1 MNAGEQT
8 NCSAQ
13 TVCTDVG
20 LYNGAPSMARH
31 RERATQPKQSLGKIG
46 FGLASII
53 INHLQELYSLLRF
66 VLAECRLSKHVTP
79 KIQTCSKMYCIHSFY
94 A

>member
-20 LYNGAPSMARH
+20 LCNGAPSMTRH
-31 RERATQPKQSLGKIG
+31 CEGTTRPKQSLGRIG
-46 FGLASII
+46 FGLTSII
-53 INHLQELYSLLRF
+53 INHLQELCSLLRF
-66 VLAECRLSKHVTP
+66 VLAECHSSK
-79 KIQTCSKMYCIHSFY
+79 TCHTQNTNL
-94 A
+94 

>member
-20 LYNGAPSMARH
+20 LCDGVASIFCH
-31 RERATQPKQSLGKIG
+31 CEGATQPKQPLGRIG
-46 FGLASII
+46 FGLASIYYKSSTRTI
-53 INHLQELYSLLRF
+53 FTSEICFS
-66 VLAECRLSKHVTP
+66 
-79 KIQTCSKMYCIHSFY
+79 
-94 A
+94 